1 MLSRRFPGIGVG
13 HPFPNLGQPLMGTLV
28 KNVLPLFHGYCKQ
41 TMCFS
46 QSTNRIG
53 HELCQRMCMFIKRGD
68 SKWPYIKSLRP
79 LLHIRHLR
87 PDKHEVNTVAWI
99 SLVGHLL
106 ISMLVSLRYSKASEI
121 PL

>member
-1 MLSRRFPGIGVG
+1 
-13 HPFPNLGQPLMGTLV
+13 
-28 KNVLPLFHGYCKQ
+28 
-41 TMCFS
+41 MCFS